1 MRPFTLIRIAVVGC
15 AVLTTIG
22 QASAC
27 KCSSGFHG
35 KNRWEM
41 AKQEETGSTVI
52 FEGTPERFDLQ
63 WDFLNVKPGE
73 WIPTENQAVKPDEWP
88 RMRVNFRVQRLY
100 KGEARPEIQ
109 IITGLGGGDCAAIF
123 APGLSFLVFASGS
136 PKGDLWVSMCSPGG
150 WVGNSSVD
158 TELRYLRKERPI
170 ARDLEA
176 VRPLTAEEC
185 TTQEEKRRHDF
196 EEYQRRY
203 AAVTGKICGTVAAE
217 KTRGGNTGMVSFLSL
232 AGYSPVAHPT
242 ATVNADRSFCS
253 QPLGPGKYYLQFT
266 RSSEEGL
273 TSAVYYPGVSERNK
287 AAVIEVNAGQT
298 QSDVTFNVPVQKTYS
313 VRGVISTNDKSGLN
327 ATSVYVSLVS
337 LDGVPFPAAY
347 TKPINFEGSFPLPKM
362 KYFDF
367 ENVLPGRYLA
377 YVSVVGQGWYTKKE
391 ELSVTT
397 HMRFISLQLMHKK

>member
-1 MRPFTLIRIAVVGC
+1 MRPFTLIRIAVAGC
-15 AVLTTIG
+15 IALTTIG

-35 KNRWEM
+35 KNRWET
-41 AKQEETGSTVI
+41 AKQEETGSIVI

-63 WDFLNVKPGE
+63 WDFLNAKAGE
-73 WIPTENQAVKPDEWP
+73 WIPTENQAAKPDEWP
-88 RMRVNFRVQRLY
+88 RMRVTFRVQRLY

-109 IITGLGGGDCAAIF
+109 IITGLGGGDCGAIF
-123 APGLSFLVFASGS
+123 EPGLTYLVFASS
-136 PKGDLWVSMCSPGG
+136 SSTRDLWVSMCSPGG

-176 VRPLTAEEC
+176 VRPLTADEY
-185 TTQEEKRRHDF
+185 TTQEGKRRRDF
-196 EEYQRRY
+196 EEYQKRY
-203 AAVTGKICGTVAAE
+203 AAVTGKICGTVAA
-217 KTRGGNTGMVSFLSL
+217 KKAKDGNTGMVSFLSL

-242 ATVNADRSFCS
+242 ASVNADGSFCS
-253 QPLGPGKYYLQFT
+253 QPLGPGKYYLQFM

-287 AAVIEVNAGQT
+287 AAVIEVNAGQPR
-298 QSDVTFNVPVQKTYS
+298 SDVTFNVPVEKTYS

-327 ATSVYVSLVS
+327 ASSVYVVLVS
-337 LDGVPFPAAY
+337 LDGVPFPSAY
-347 TKPINFEGSFPLPKM
+347 SKPIDFEGSFPLPKV
-362 KYFDF
+362 KYFEF

-377 YVSVVGQGWYTKKE
+377 YVSLMGQGWYTKKE
-391 ELSVTT
+391 EVSVTT
-397 HMRFISLQLMHKK
+397 HMRFISLQLMHNR

>member
-1 MRPFTLIRIAVVGC
+1 MRPFTLIRVAVVGC
-15 AVLTTIG
+15 IALTTIG

-41 AKQEETGSTVI
+41 AKQEETGSTVV

-63 WDFLNVKPGE
+63 WDFLNAKPGE
-73 WIPTENQAVKPDEWP
+73 WISTENHAANPNEWP
-88 RMRVNFRVQRLY
+88 RMSVTFRVQRLY
-100 KGEARPEIQ
+100 KGESRSEIQ
-109 IITGLGGGDCAAIF
+109 IITGLGGGDCGAIF
-123 APGLSFLVFASGS
+123 APGLTYLVFASSS

-150 WVGNSSVD
+150 WVGNSSAD

-170 ARDLEA
+170 AKDLEA
-176 VRPLTAEEC
+176 GRPLTAKEY
-185 TTQEEKRRHDF
+185 TTQEGKRRRDF
-196 EEYQRRY
+196 EEYQKRF

-217 KTRGGNTGMVSFLSL
+217 KTKDGNTEMVSFLSL

-298 QSDVTFNVPVQKTYS
+298 RSDVTFNVPVEKTYS

-327 ATSVYVSLVS
+327 ARSVYVALVS
-337 LDGVPFPAAY
+337 LDGVAFPAAY
-347 TKPINFEGSFPLPKM
+347 SKPINFEGYFPLPKM
-362 KYFDF
+362 KYFEF

-377 YVSVVGQGWYTKKE
+377 CVSVLGQDWYTKKE
-391 ELSVTT
+391 EMSVTS
-397 HMRFISLQLMHKK
+397 HMKFISLQLMHKK

>member
-1 MRPFTLIRIAVVGC
+1 MRPFTFIRIAVVGF

-52 FEGTPERFDLQ
+52 FEGMPERFDLQ
-63 WDFLNVKPGE
+63 WDFFNAKAGE
-73 WIPTENQAVKPDEWP
+73 WIPTENQTAKPDEWP
-88 RMRVNFRVQRLY
+88 RMRVTFRVQRLY
-100 KGEARPEIQ
+100 KGGARPEIQ
-109 IITGLGGGDCAAIF
+109 IITGLGGGDCGAIF
-123 APGLSFLVFASGS
+123 APGLTYLVFASSS
-136 PKGDLWVSMCSPGG
+136 PKGDFWVSMCSPGG
-150 WVGNSSVD
+150 WVGNSTID

-176 VRPLTAEEC
+176 GGALTAEEY
-185 TTQEEKRRHDF
+185 TTQEGKRRRDF
-196 EEYQRRY
+196 EEYQKRY

-217 KTRGGNTGMVSFLSL
+217 KTKDGNTGMVSFLSL
-232 AGYSPVAHPT
+232 AGYSPVAHPI

-287 AAVIEVNAGQT
+287 ATVIEVNAGQT
-298 QSDVTFNVPVQKTYS
+298 RSDVTFNVPVEETYS

-327 ATSVYVSLVS
+327 ASSVYVALVS
-337 LDGVPFPAAY
+337 LYGVPFPAAY
-347 TKPINFEGSFPLPKM
+347 SKPINFEGSFPLPKV
-362 KYFDF
+362 KYFEF
-367 ENVLPGRYLA
+367 ENVLPGRYFA

-391 ELSVTT
+391 EVSVTT
-397 HMRFISLQLMHKK
+397 HMSLISLQLTQKK